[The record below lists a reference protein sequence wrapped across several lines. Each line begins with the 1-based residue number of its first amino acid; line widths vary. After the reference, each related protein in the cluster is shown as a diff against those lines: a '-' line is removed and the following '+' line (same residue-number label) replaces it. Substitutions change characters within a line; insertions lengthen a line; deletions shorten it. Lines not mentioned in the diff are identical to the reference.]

1 MDPSKI
7 QDALIALGYKLSDR
21 GAYWQTSAVFRNGN
35 NHTALQIYKNTGVW
49 KDYVEDTPFSPFK
62 RLVEATLGTNDK
74 AEVNKYIKD
83 DNAGLLYA
91 KKTGKPPKI
100 EMEEVYDEAML
111 DRLLPH
117 YKFYNNKG
125 ISTKTL
131 LELKGGLATA
141 GQLNQRFVFPIFNS
155 FNQVHGFSGRD
166 MANKPNS
173 NRPKWKH
180 IGKKKNWIYP
190 LYSSSSTAEA
200 IDSTKTVILVESI
213 GDVLSLK
220 ENNFH
225 NCLSAFGLD
234 LSSKLICALVSM
246 SLTSVV
252 IAFNNDKDK
261 DENRGQLGAV
271 KSYLKLLG
279 VFEPAAIKICLPEK
293 NDFGDMDK
301 DDYVR
306 WEAKLGQA
314 LDSDQSESVLKHINN
329 LPNKQ
334 SLPKALLKR
343 KKLLEK

>member
-7 QDALIALGYKLSDR
+7 HEALIALGYKLSDR

-35 NHTALQIYKNTGVW
+35 NSTALQIYKNTGVW

-74 AEVNKYIKD
+74 SEIDKYIKD
-83 DNAGLLYA
+83 EDAGVMYS
-91 KKTGKPPKI
+91 KKLGKAPKI

-131 LELKGGLATA
+131 TELKGGLATT

-155 FNQVHGFSGRD
+155 LNQVHGFSGRD

-180 IGKKKNWIYP
+180 IGKKKNWVYP
-190 LYSSSSTAEA
+190 LYSSPATAEA
-200 IDSTKTVILVESI
+200 IDKTKTVILVESI

-225 NCLSAFGLD
+225 NCLSTFGLD
-234 LSSKLICALVSM
+234 LSSKLICSLVSM
-246 SLTSVV
+246 SLSSVV
-252 IAFNNDKDK
+252 IAFNNDNDK
-261 DENRGQLGAV
+261 AENRGKIGAI

-279 VFEPAAIKICLPEK
+279 VFEPSAIKICLPEK
-293 NDFGDMDK
+293 NDFGDMSR
-301 DDYVR
+301 DDYAE
-306 WEAKLGQA
+306 WEEKLGRTLNENQAKL
-314 LDSDQSESVLKHINN
+314 VLKHINS
-329 LPNKQ
+329 LTGKQ
-334 SLPKALLKR
+334 SLPKSLLKR